1 MEQNITPNTFALQV
15 DSSNIPYLA
24 EAAKWA
30 KFLSIIGFIFCALII
45 VIALLMG
52 TALSAVFS
60 QLETQSSMAGL
71 GAIGGTVLMIYYIVI
86 AIVYFFPCLF
96 LFNFASKM
104 QTAIRNND
112 QVYLNT
118 SFRNI
123 KSFFK
128 FWGIVTIIVLCIFVI
143 AIIFA
148 GFIGAVGLRQ

>member
-15 DSSNIPYLA
+15 DNGNIPYLA
-24 EAAKWA
+24 EAAKWG
-30 KFLSIIGFIFCALII
+30 KFLSILGFIFCALII
-45 VIALLMG
+45 LMG
-52 TALSAVFS
+52 LFAGTLMSTMFS
-60 QLETQSSMAGL
+60 QFETQSPGSF
-71 GAIGGTVLMIYYIVI
+71 GAISGTVIMVYYIVI

-118 SFRNI
+118 SFRSL

>member
-15 DSSNIPYLA
+15 DNGNIPYLA

-30 KFLSIIGFIFCALII
+30 KFLSILGFIFCALII
-45 VIALLMG
+45 IAALLMG
-52 TALSAVFS
+52 TAFSAVFS
-60 QLETQSSMAGL
+60 QLQSQNMAGL
-71 GAIGGTVLMIYYIVI
+71 GAVGGTVLMIYYIVI

-104 QTAIRNND
+104 QTSIRNND

-148 GFIGAVGLRQ
+148 GFIGAVDLRQ